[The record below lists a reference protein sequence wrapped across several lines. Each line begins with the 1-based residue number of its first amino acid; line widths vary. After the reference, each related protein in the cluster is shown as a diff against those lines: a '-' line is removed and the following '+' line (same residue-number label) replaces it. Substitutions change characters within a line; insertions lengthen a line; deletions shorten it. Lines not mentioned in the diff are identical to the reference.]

1 MRRLRRLSEAH
12 DRATA
17 AAIGDQHAE
26 ATRRQDHCFG
36 AYEGPV
42 TLDLTYLIEKQIH
55 IIGSLGYDASELNQ
69 GLGLMAS
76 GKVDRKKLITH
87 TFPVDRIVE
96 AFETQGRGQAIKVMI
111 HPTSAA

>member
-1 MRRLRRLSEAH
+1 
-12 DRATA
+12 
-17 AAIGDQHAE
+17 
-26 ATRRQDHCFG
+26 
-36 AYEGPV
+36 
-42 TLDLTYLIEKQIH
+42 
-55 IIGSLGYDASELNQ
+55 
-69 GLGLMAS
+69 MAS